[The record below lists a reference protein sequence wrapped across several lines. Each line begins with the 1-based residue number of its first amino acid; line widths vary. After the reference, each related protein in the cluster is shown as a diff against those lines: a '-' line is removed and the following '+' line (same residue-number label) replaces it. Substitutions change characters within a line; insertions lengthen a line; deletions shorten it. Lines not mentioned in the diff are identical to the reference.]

1 LETTI
6 RIIIQGRVQG
16 VGFRPFVYRKAS
28 ALGIRGSVTNTREGV
43 LILATGSPKNLDEF
57 YTTVTSTPPPVA
69 QVVRHSREE
78 IPPEDPEGFRIVPTA
93 SEGGLNLQ
101 LTPDFALCEACAR
114 ELKEEG
120 NRRKDYPFISCV
132 TCGPRWALTETFPF
146 EREHTSM
153 SAFAQCP
160 ACLAEYRDPEDR
172 RFHSQTNSCPQCGI
186 TCWLADPKGNQI
198 AHDAG
203 SVFRELGKKLAEGAI
218 IAVKNTSG
226 YLLCCDARQGQAVAR
241 LRKRKQ
247 RPSKPFAVL
256 YPSMERLQ
264 KDLEVS
270 PAEAETLRSPERPIV
285 LLSSEGYRG
294 EACLEELAPGLK
306 QLGVMLPYTGVL
318 AMLAAAFPHPLVAT
332 SGNLHGSPICFSEA
346 EAMEKLSGV
355 ADFFFGHNLAIL
367 HPQDDS
373 VVRMSA
379 SPPGRIVLRRSRGMA
394 PNYSK
399 PVDSRP
405 GAATLALGA
414 HLKSTI
420 ACIPN
425 DFLYVSQYLG
435 NLDNFEVYQRFT
447 HTVDAFVELFGQRPR
462 TLLVDGHPAYL
473 SHQYGREL
481 SRNWEVPVR
490 EIQHH
495 KAHFAAVLGEHGL
508 FPQQEP
514 VLGVIWDG
522 TGYGEDGQIWG
533 GEFFRY
539 QEGVMSRAGQVK
551 YFDWLAGDKMARE
564 PRLSLLSLLGPGAE
578 ALGPKFSQ
586 GEQQLYATLLQSNT
600 LKTASMGRVFD
611 AVSSLLGFCDL
622 NTFEGEAAMRLEA
635 ACSGFS
641 PDGASQL
648 VRLDAEGNIPARL
661 LVQEVARAKKDGR
674 PVGWIAGNFIFT
686 LASLILEKAERES
699 VRKVACSGGV
709 FQNALLLEMLH
720 RISPRHL
727 EWYFHR
733 EFSPNDENISF
744 GQLMYHLNCT

>member
-1 LETTI
+1 METTI

-16 VGFRPFVYRKAS
+16 VGFRPFVYRKAR
-28 ALGIRGSVTNTREGV
+28 ALGIRGSVTNTGEGV
-43 LILATGSPKNLDEF
+43 LILATGPPNILDEF
-57 YTTVTSTPPPVA
+57 YTAVTRYPPPVA

-78 IPPEDPEGFRIVPTA
+78 IAPEHPEGFSIVPTA
-93 SEGGLNLQ
+93 AEGGLNLQ
-101 LTPDFALCEACAR
+101 LTPDFALCESCAT
-114 ELKEEG
+114 ELKEVG
-120 NRRKDYPFISCV
+120 NHRKGYPFISCV
-132 TCGPRWALTETFPF
+132 ACGPRWALTETFPF

-153 SAFAQCP
+153 SAFTQCP
-160 ACLAEYRDPEDR
+160 ACLAEYGDPEDR

-186 TCWLADPKGNQI
+186 ACWLADPKGNKI
-198 AHDAG
+198 AQDAG
-203 SVFRELGKKLAEGAI
+203 SAFRELAIKLAEGSI
-218 IAVKNTSG
+218 IALKNTSG
-226 YLLCCDARQGQAVAR
+226 YLLCCDARQGPVVSR
-241 LRKRKQ
+241 LRNRKQ

-256 YPSMERLQ
+256 YPSMEQLRE
-264 KDLEVS
+264 DLEVS
-270 PAEAETLRSPERPIV
+270 PAEAEALHSPERPIV
-285 LLSSEGYRG
+285 LLSSAGYRG
-294 EACLEELAPGLK
+294 EASLEAIAPGLN

-318 AMLAAAFPHPLVAT
+318 AMLATAFPHPLVAT

-405 GAATLALGA
+405 GAASMALGA
-414 HLKSTI
+414 HLKSSV

-447 HTVDAFVELFGQRPR
+447 QTVDSFVELFGQRPK
-462 TLLVDGHPAYL
+462 TLLVDGHPSYL
-473 SHQYGREL
+473 SHRYGREL
-481 SRNWEVPVR
+481 SGKWEVTVR

-495 KAHFAAVLGEHGL
+495 KAHFAAVLAEHGL
-508 FPQQEP
+508 FVQREP

-522 TGYGEDGQIWG
+522 TGYGEDGQVWG

-539 QEGVMSRAGQVK
+539 QEGVIARTGQLD

-578 ALGPKFSQ
+578 APGSKFSE
-586 GEQQLYATLLQSNT
+586 GERQLYAKLLHSNT
-600 LKTASMGRVFD
+600 LKTSSMGRVFD
-611 AVSSLLGFCDL
+611 AVSSLLGYCDL
-622 NTFEGEAAMRLEA
+622 NTFEGEAAMRLET
-635 ACSGFS
+635 ACRDFS
-641 PDGASQL
+641 LEGASPFVHL
-648 VRLDAEGNIPARL
+648 NAEGNIPAKL
-661 LVQEVARAKKDGR
+661 LVQEVARAKKSGR
-674 PVGWIAGNFIFT
+674 PGGWIAGNFIFT
-686 LASLILEKAERES
+686 LANLILEKAERES

-709 FQNALLLEMLH
+709 FQNALLLDMLH

-733 EFSPNDENISF
+733 EFSPNDENVSF
-744 GQLMYHLNCT
+744 GQLMFHLNCT